1 MVLPSSFLI
10 MCKSTINSIPLVFA
24 ITGHRDIANKDIE
37 CLKEKVGNVFSEYKT
52 KYPNTDIVLL
62 TALSEGA
69 DILVAEVAL
78 NNNILVNVILPFEKE
93 KYLEGFEDKD
103 EVVKFNDL
111 ISQAN
116 NEITLEPKEN
126 SGLCYD
132 NLGKYLVNNCNILLA
147 LWDGENNSKI
157 GGTSEVVNYMETCAA
172 GGLFD
177 SSHDKLL
184 VIINTPRISNKTRIS
199 NLFEIKTQDQDVFTN
214 SIEKIDRL
222 NAEFSNYVDENA
234 NKTLI
239 KNAYEY
245 FDGRANELQK
255 KYKSFFLWIL
265 ISSLI
270 SVVSLEI
277 MHVLQVEVFTFVYGL
292 GLIVA
297 FSIYNFL
304 LKKGQIHQD
313 YIHYRA
319 FSEIL
324 RVQNI
329 WNHANI
335 KSQNNLNTRENVSN
349 YLHDMGNKFT
359 WLKVAIKN
367 ISYIDT
373 TPFTPNKESDD
384 YNHKNWIDDQL
395 VYFENAIKKRKKK
408 LYFWN
413 SIEKFLYRSGLIALL
428 LMFFVFSLEY
438 FQIVEKYG
446 LWFNWHYLI
455 LFSGI
460 SLITASFIG
469 EKYIKTESYEEEI
482 IDFTT
487 ASTYFKKAK
496 YMMEEYNNKG
506 QSQSD
511 LNTIIF
517 DLSLKIL
524 KENCRWIILR
534 GSRNIKVDVE

>member
-1 MVLPSSFLI
+1 M
-10 MCKSTINSIPLVFA
+10 NSIPLVFA
-24 ITGHRDIANKDIE
+24 ITGHRDIDNKDIE
-37 CLKEKVGNVFSEYKT
+37 CLKEKVVNVFSEYKK

-78 NNNILVNVILPFEKE
+78 NNNILVKVILPFEKE
-93 KYLEGFEDKD
+93 KYLEGFEDKGAVD
-103 EVVKFNDL
+103 KFNDL
-111 ISQAN
+111 ISIHKCV
-116 NEITLEPKEN
+116 EITLEPKEN
-126 SGLCYD
+126 SDLCYD

-157 GGTSEVVNYMETCAA
+157 GGTSEVVNYMETETCAA

-255 KYKSFFLWIL
+255 KYKSFFVWIL

-292 GLIVA
+292 GLIIA

-304 LKKGQIHQD
+304 LKKGQIYQD
-313 YIHYRA
+313 YIYSRG

-324 RVQNI
+324 RLQNI

-335 KSQNNLNTRENVSN
+335 KSQNNLNTRDNVSN

-373 TPFTPNKESDD
+373 TPFTSNGEPDD
-384 YNHKNWIDDQL
+384 YNHKSWIDDQL
-395 VYFENAIKKRKKK
+395 DYFENAIKKRKKK

-413 SIEKFLYRSGLIALL
+413 NIEKFLYKSGLIALL

-446 LWFNWHYLI
+446 LWLNWHYLI
-455 LFSGI
+455 LFSSI

-482 IDFTT
+482 IDFTAT
-487 ASTYFKKAK
+487 STYFKKAK
-496 YMMEEYNNKG
+496 YMMEEYNNKD
-506 QSQSD
+506 QSD
-511 LNTIIF
+511 LNKIIF

-524 KENCRWIILR
+524 KENCKWLILR